1 MPTTQA
7 EQLPEQNNPQS
18 QEVNSVLTTLRTALE
33 ARETAL
39 EDLNT
44 ALNREQ
50 IDLEAFK
57 AELRA
62 HRAELAEVVANLE
75 TLLQQETEGV
85 HRAALE
91 ETLGSALEASS
102 AAIVLAF
109 HQETDSTRRAELEA
123 DHAALEAR
131 LTELRRG
138 INR

>member
-18 QEVNSVLTTLRTALE
+18 QEINTVLTALRTALE

-44 ALNREQ
+44 ALKRAQ

-57 AELRA
+57 AELGA

-75 TLLQQETEGV
+75 TLLQQETDST
-85 HRAALE
+85 HRTALE
-91 ETLGSALEASS
+91 ETLGSALEASR

-131 LTELRRG
+131 LNELRP
-138 INR
+138 